1 MTIAL
6 EEAKEVKKDIPVA
19 ALIVKDN
26 KIISLATNKREENNQ
41 TIAHVK
47 SKSHTNADPVDYL
60 PCVQIKR
67 TANDFAQKAPI
78 GRLSE
83 QKLGRAP

>member
-1 MTIAL
+1 MLNKFMTIAL

-41 TIAHVK
+41 PYKLIFPVK
-47 SKSHTNADPVDYL
+47 KIL
-60 PCVQIKR
+60 
-67 TANDFAQKAPI
+67 
-78 GRLSE
+78 
-83 QKLGRAP
+83 